1 MMKQTAMICLT
12 AVLAGVLTPVCSAAP
27 LPPKNLKTVEIRS
40 PNELSVRN
48 GLPNF
53 CRKLRSG
60 EPVRIAYFGGSIT
73 AQDGWRPQS
82 LEYFRSLSPTGK
94 VEQIHAAIG
103 GTGSELG
110 AFRLEQDVLRHKP
123 DLVFVEFAVNDG
135 GTSPYRIRQS
145 MEGIVRHIWKTLPE
159 TDICFVYTLTASH
172 IPDLLKGKTKRSTST
187 MEEIADYYKIPSVS
201 FEPEIARL
209 VKEGKLV
216 MKSGNQGLVRVS
228 GEALNL
234 KSDIP
239 VGPDG
244 KVPFSRDGVHPY
256 PNTGH
261 VIYTNILKRSFEKI
275 AKVGKPAP
283 HTPLP
288 APMVKDNFENACMVS
303 PDHPGI
309 RFSGPVEKLPLDKA
323 PANLFRNRAPGCV
336 KLSPGG
342 EFEFK
347 FKGSKVSLYILLG
360 PGCGVLEVSVDGKK
374 PFQRR
379 LVDPYC
385 TYYRLSSSSIADYLN
400 PDAVHTVKIRLLN
413 ETPDKRSILFERNR
427 ADYDKNPEKYKPIDA
442 YLGAILLVGEIVK
455 E

>member
-1 MMKQTAMICLT
+1 MNRKIALILGM
-12 AVLAGVLTPVCSAAP
+12 AVGFGGLPADLPADAP
-27 LPPKNLKTVEIRS
+27 ARDLKTVEIR
-40 PNELSVRN
+40 NAEELNIRGGV
-48 GLPNF
+48 PNF
-53 CRKLRSG
+53 WKKLRSG
-60 EPVRIAYFGGSIT
+60 EMVRIAYFGGSIT
-73 AQDGWRPQS
+73 AQNGWRPQS

-94 VEQIHAAIG
+94 AEQIHAAIG

-135 GTSPYRIRQS
+135 ATAPYRIRQA

-159 TDICFVYTLTASH
+159 TDICFVYTLTEKH

-187 MEEIADYYKIPSVS
+187 MEEIAEYYGLPSVS
-201 FEPEIARL
+201 FEVEIARL
-209 VKEGKLV
+209 VKEGKLT
-216 MKSGNQGLVRVS
+216 MKSSDQGLVRVS
-228 GEALNL
+228 GDALNL
-234 KSDIP
+234 TSDIS

-244 KVPFSRDGVHPY
+244 KIPFSRDGVHPY

-261 VIYTNILKRSFEKI
+261 VIYTEILKRSFEKI
-275 AKVGKPAP
+275 SKAGKPGP

-288 APMVKDNFENACMVS
+288 APMVKDNFEHAGMVP

-309 RFSGPVEKLPLDKA
+309 RFSGPTGKLSLEKA

-336 KLSPGG
+336 KLSPGA

-347 FKGSKVSLYILLG
+347 FRGSKACLYVLLG

-374 PFQRR
+374 PFKRK
-379 LVDPYC
+379 LFDPYC
-385 TYYRLSSSSIADYLN
+385 TYYRLSSSSIADFLN
-400 PDAVHTVKIRLLN
+400 PKAVHTVKVRLLN

-427 ADYDKNPEKYKPIDA
+427 PNYDKNPERYKPIDA
-442 YLGAILLVGEIVK
+442 YLGAILLVGEIVS